1 MASLYFSDVLR
12 KADIDPAKVKL
23 IRHSLTDKN
32 FKACYDA
39 GKVYEY
45 TCHQKMGFSKGYE
58 YWVAFISGSGTLAK
72 FHSIYKV
79 GDCKPDTKDVMP
91 AGLPESEQK
100 NYFGEYAIYDL
111 KQIDVLADFEN
122 KLTIEWGNSTRAWH
136 QKGTTEKQ
144 IISISPDEKKVFTG
158 FENLVK
164 TYDELKEIVENP
176 EVYES
181 WHTALKSVYAVYLI
195 VDTETGKQYVG
206 SAYGKDGLF
215 GRWSVYVDTH
225 HGGNKGMKEV
235 ICDYPDR
242 YHAFQFSILQILPK
256 TVTDEEVIHIESLWK
271 SKLLSIKFG
280 MNDL

>member
-100 NYFGEYAIYDL
+100 NYFGEYAIYYL
-111 KQIDVLADFEN
+111 KQLDVLADF
-122 KLTIEWGNSTRAWH
+122 
-136 QKGTTEKQ
+136 
-144 IISISPDEKKVFTG
+144 
-158 FENLVK
+158 
-164 TYDELKEIVENP
+164 
-176 EVYES
+176 
-181 WHTALKSVYAVYLI
+181 
-195 VDTETGKQYVG
+195 
-206 SAYGKDGLF
+206 
-215 GRWSVYVDTH
+215 
-225 HGGNKGMKEV
+225 
-235 ICDYPDR
+235 
-242 YHAFQFSILQILPK
+242 
-256 TVTDEEVIHIESLWK
+256 
-271 SKLLSIKFG
+271 
-280 MNDL
+280 